1 MISYISRVVGKFH
14 DQVFSLLPEMQQE
27 LRNVTETHD
36 RDFTEWLVQILGRF
50 IMYLLSSPIAG
61 S

>member
-14 DQVFSLLPEMQQE
+14 DQVFPLLPEMQQE
-27 LRNVTETHD
+27 LRNVTETQD